1 MHSCE
6 ITESDRSKLL
16 LFLMRRGVSRPDAE
30 DIVQRAILKAWS
42 KRHQYRGD
50 SKWLTWL
57 AAIAKNEYMM
67 SVRRFHPAM
76 LPLAVAAE
84 LKSPAANSYEQIN
97 RAEQTFALH
106 TRLSALPRDDRAILN
121 AVYFQNKTV
130 KEAAAAL
137 GLTMAAAKTRCW
149 RAVNRL
155 RVMYGSNLAK
165 TQGRNSRCNSRC
177 SSYPC

>member
-50 SKWLTWL
+50 SNWLTWL
-57 AAIAKNEYMM
+57 AAIAKNEYSM
-67 SVRRFHPAM
+67 SVRRFRPIV
-76 LPLAVAAE
+76 LPLAAASE
-84 LKSPAANSYEQIN
+84 LQSPAVNSYEQIH
-97 RAEQTFALH
+97 RSEQARVLQTTLAM
-106 TRLSALPRDDRAILN
+106 LPHEDRAIVHL
-121 AVYFQNKTV
+121 VYFEDKTV

-137 GLTMAAAKTRCW
+137 GLTRAAAKTRCW

-155 RVMYGSNLAK
+155 RGMYGCLAK
-165 TQGRNSRCNSRC
+165 SHRGDNRCR
-177 SSYPC
+177 SYPC